1 MIALDEPMDSPPNN
15 VRRAPPPP
23 PSRPRSSSPTFAP
36 SRPYLDHPSYSNN
49 SFRARQVMY
58 GVLFVPPLNI
68 GPFSTPYDA
77 LKDVATTPQFVD
89 FARSVDRLIFSR
101 GLDCPSPAT

>member
-36 SRPYLDHPSYSNN
+36 PRPYLDHPSYSNN
-49 SFRARQVMY
+49 PFRARQVMY